1 MEVVVVDDDGSAV
14 VELVD
19 EATVGGAVDDEVE
32 SLAPEDSGD
41 AHAVSTRPSSATAT
55 TVRLT
60 THLHTH
66 HLTNSHTLYTSA
78 DTDNAHVDTC
88 GRQGGDCDL

>member
-1 MEVVVVDDDGSAV
+1 VEVVVVDDDGSAV
-14 VELVD
+14 VEILDEVMVD
-19 EATVGGAVDDEVE
+19 GAVDDEVE

-41 AHAVSTRPSSATAT
+41 AQPASARPNSVKAT

-66 HLTNSHTLYTSA
+66 HLTTT
-78 DTDNAHVDTC
+78 TPCTRVPVAHIGTYA
-88 GRQGGDCDL
+88 